1 MDPLLLL
8 LVSFATVGLP
18 LWAIWRMQSRRKEA
32 TIAAAHADSAALLKE
47 PEALIVDVRTEDEF
61 NRSHL
66 PGAINLPL
74 HTLDAARAETLRGQ
88 PVLVVCQSGRRAA
101 IAARQLQAQ
110 GVEARPLVGGLT
122 RLLGP

>member
-1 MDPLLLL
+1 M
-8 LVSFATVGLP
+8 
-18 LWAIWRMQSRRKEA
+18 
-32 TIAAAHADSAALLKE
+32 
-47 PEALIVDVRTEDEF
+47 RTEDEF

>member
-8 LVSFATVGLP
+8 IVSFATVGLP
-18 LWAIWRMQSRRKEA
+18 LWAIWRAQGRRKEA
-32 TIAAAHADSAALLKE
+32 AFAAAQADSAALLRE

-61 NRSHL
+61 SRGHL
-66 PGAINLPL
+66 PGAVNLPL
-74 HTLDAARAETLRGQ
+74 HTLDAARAESLRGQ
-88 PVLVVCQSGRRAA
+88 PVLLVCQSGRRAA

-122 RLLGP
+122 RLLEP

>member
-8 LVSFATVGLP
+8 IVSFATVGLP
-18 LWAIWRMQSRRKEA
+18 LWVIWRAQARRKEA
-32 TIAAAHADSAALLKE
+32 AFAAAQADSAALLRE

-61 NRSHL
+61 SRGHL
-66 PGAINLPL
+66 PGAVNLPL
-74 HTLDAARAETLRGQ
+74 HTLDAARAESLRGQ
-88 PVLVVCQSGRRAA
+88 PVLLVCQSGRRAA

-122 RLLGP
+122 RLLEP